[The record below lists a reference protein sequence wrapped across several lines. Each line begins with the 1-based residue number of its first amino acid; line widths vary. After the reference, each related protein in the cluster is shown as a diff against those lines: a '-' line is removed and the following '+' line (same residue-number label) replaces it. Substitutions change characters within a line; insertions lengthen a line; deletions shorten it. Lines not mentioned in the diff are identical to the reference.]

1 MDGNMTR
8 PRIRY
13 ASINDPFIVILRED
27 DTMGLFIG
35 EPSKSKLR
43 RKDMSMLG
51 DRVCLA
57 YLRVLEPDL
66 PVSHLTAQRSRYASA
81 SFYFDHSGLLRSA
94 QPADQP
100 PETPVEWD
108 GGATSEREARP
119 ENEKPLASHWLVLTR
134 PTGAFE
140 VKLYAF
146 LFTYFLMLSEFPCNI
161 DMDAPKIVAGFRG
174 Q

>member
-13 ASINDPFIVILRED
+13 ASICDPFIVILRED

-51 DRVCLA
+51 DRVS
-57 YLRVLEPDL
+57 
-66 PVSHLTAQRSRYASA
+66 PVARWNLSSIIPFTQRSRYASA
-81 SFYFDHSGLLRSA
+81 SFYSDYSGLLRSV

-100 PETPVEWD
+100 PETPIEGD
-108 GGATSEREARP
+108 GGAVYAVEREATKP
-119 ENEKPLASHWLVLTR
+119 ENERPAASQWLVLTR
-134 PTGAFE
+134 PTGGFE
-140 VKLYAF
+140 VCISVF
-146 LFTYFLMLSEFPCNI
+146 FTLDRFSCNI
-161 DMDAPKIVAGFRG
+161 DMDAPKIVAGVCG

>member
-1 MDGNMTR
+1 
-8 PRIRY
+8 
-13 ASINDPFIVILRED
+13 
-27 DTMGLFIG
+27 
-35 EPSKSKLR
+35 
-43 RKDMSMLG
+43 MSMLG

-57 YLRVLEPDL
+57 YWRVLGPDL
-66 PVSHLTAQRSRYASA
+66 PVSHLAAQRSRYSSA

-140 VKLYAF
+140 VKHYAF
-146 LFTYFLMLSEFPCNI
+146 LFAFFLMLSEFSCNI
-161 DMDAPKIVAGFRG
+161 DMDAPKIVAGVRG